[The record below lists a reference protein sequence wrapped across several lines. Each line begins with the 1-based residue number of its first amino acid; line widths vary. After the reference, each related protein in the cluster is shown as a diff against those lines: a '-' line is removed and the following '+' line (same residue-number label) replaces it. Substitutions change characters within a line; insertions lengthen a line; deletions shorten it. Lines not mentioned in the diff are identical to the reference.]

1 MKQYKV
7 LVTETFQK
15 LVAIE
20 AESAEDARQRA
31 EDAWRNTEYILDI
44 DDFQDVNFHV
54 VEMGVKE

>member
-15 LVAIE
+15 LVSIE

-31 EDAWRNTEYILDI
+31 EDAWRNTEYLLDI
-44 DDFQDVNFHV
+44 DDFKDVDFHV
-54 VEMGVKE
+54 VEMEVKE

>member
-15 LVAIE
+15 LVSIE
-20 AESAEDARQRA
+20 AESAEYARQRA
-31 EDAWRNTEYILDI
+31 EDAWRNTEYLLDI
-44 DDFQDVNFHV
+44 DDFKDVDFHV

>member
-31 EDAWRNTEYILDI
+31 EDAWRNTEYLLDI
-44 DDFQDVNFHV
+44 DDFKDVDFHV

>member
-15 LVAIE
+15 LVSIE

-31 EDAWRNTEYILDI
+31 EDAWRNTEFLLDI
-44 DDFQDVNFHV
+44 DDFQDVKFHV

>member
-15 LVAIE
+15 LVAIG

>member
-1 MKQYKV
+1 MRQYKV